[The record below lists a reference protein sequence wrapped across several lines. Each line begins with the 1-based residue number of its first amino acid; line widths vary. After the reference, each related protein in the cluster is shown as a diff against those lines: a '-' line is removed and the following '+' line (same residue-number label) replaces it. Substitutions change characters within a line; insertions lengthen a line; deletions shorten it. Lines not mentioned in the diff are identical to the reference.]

1 MLGRTLQLYIFKY
14 MFKMTLYFFLGIGLL
29 IFLIDFTELSN
40 RFGNLEGFSSS
51 LGLYITVMRLPFIL
65 SVAIPFVVLAA
76 TMTTLIQLNKKNEL
90 VVARSVGVS
99 AWQFLLPLWLAA
111 LLFGLFSI
119 FVINPISAYG
129 YSAATEAESTF
140 RGEKR
145 SSSPLDDNRPWLR
158 QDSENGGSFLIGAE
172 RVSGN
177 GIILLNAVFLEVDK
191 DNRIIRR
198 LDAARARLAQDRW
211 VLSDAIASKVG
222 QSNEELG
229 QFFVPTDIDPAVI
242 REALVPPELVPFLQL
257 PEQINAAKSFGV
269 TSAPYR
275 MQFQSLLSMPLLL
288 IAMTLIGATVSLKF
302 ARFGQSER
310 MILGGII
317 AGFMLYVITEVTKSF
332 GGAGIISPI
341 IAAWLP
347 VAASSMF
354 GIAYLL
360 HREDG

>member
-14 MFKMTLYFFLGIGLL
+14 MLKMTIYFFLGIALL
-29 IFLIDFTELSN
+29 IFLIDFTEMNN
-40 RFGNLEGFSSS
+40 RFGNLQGYSSS
-51 LGLYITVMRLPFIL
+51 LGIYITTMRLPFIL
-65 SVAIPFVVLAA
+65 SVAIPFVILAA
-76 TMTTLIQLNKKNEL
+76 SMTTLIQLNKKNEL

-111 LLFGLFSI
+111 LIFGLFSI

-129 YSAATEAESTF
+129 YSVATEMESTF
-140 RGEKR
+140 RGQKK
-145 SSSPLDDNRPWLR
+145 SADLFDDKRPWLR
-158 QDSENGGSFLIGAE
+158 QDSEDGGSILIGAE

-177 GIILLNAVFLEVDK
+177 GIVLLNPVFLELDG
-191 DNRIIRR
+191 DGRIKRR
-198 LDAARARLAQDRW
+198 LDARRARLENDRW
-211 VLSDAIASKVG
+211 ILTETTASIVG
-222 QSNEELG
+222 QPSEDLG
-229 QFFVPTDIDPAVI
+229 QIFVPTDIDPAVI

-257 PEQINAAKSFGV
+257 SKQINAAQSFGV

-275 MQFQSLLSMPLLL
+275 MQFQALLSTPLLL
-288 IAMTLIGATVSLKF
+288 IAMTLIGATVSLRF

-317 AGFMLYVITEVTKSF
+317 AGFMLYVVTEVTKSF

>member
-14 MFKMTLYFFLGIGLL
+14 MFKMTMYFFIGIGTL
-29 IFLIDFTELSN
+29 IFLVDFTELNN
-40 RFGNLEGFSSS
+40 RFGNLNGFTTS
-51 LGLYITVMRLPFIL
+51 LGFYITAMRLPFIL
-65 SVAIPFVVLAA
+65 SVAIPFVILAA

-111 LLFGLFSI
+111 LIFGLFSI

-129 YSAATEAESTF
+129 YSAATEAEGSL
-140 RGEKR
+140 RNQK
-145 SSSPLDDNRPWLR
+145 SSAGAFDDKQPWLR
-158 QDSENGGSFLIGAE
+158 QDSENGGSYLIGAD

-177 GIILLNAVFLEVDK
+177 GVVLINPVFLEMDS
-191 DNRIIRR
+191 DGRIKRR
-198 LDAARARLAQDRW
+198 LDARRARLANDRW
-211 VLSDAIASKVG
+211 VLNGTISSVVG
-222 QSNEELG
+222 LPSEELG
-229 QFFVPTDIDPAVI
+229 QVSIPTNIDPAI
-242 REALVPPELVPFLQL
+242 IKEALVPPELVSFLQL
-257 PEQINAAKSFGV
+257 PKQINAAQSFGV

-275 MQFQSLLSMPLLL
+275 MQFQSLLAMPLLL
-288 IAMTLIGATVSLKF
+288 IAMTLIGATVSLRF

-317 AGFMLYVITEVTKSF
+317 AGFMLYVVTEVTKSF

-347 VAASSMF
+347 VVASSMF